1 MNGSTLSAPNS
12 AAVLSGTLPPG
23 SAPPHPTGERNGTAP
38 SGGAR
43 LVAFSVALLF
53 AVSVV
58 PSWIYFRAIGQQVP
72 WSRLISESLSWVL
85 WLLLLPMVVWAARRF
100 PIDRTTWKW
109 TLPAHIGLGALTVA
123 ANSLLALI
131 KNQAVLASQ
140 TGSFAPEFLSR
151 LPEFLVVNF
160 QAALVV
166 YGGIVAAVHAYDGFR
181 RLKEREIAASRLEA
195 DLSRAQLTVLKMQ
208 LEPHFLFNTLN
219 AISALVHNNPD
230 GAERM
235 VVRLSELLRMSL
247 ASADRDEVP
256 LEEELRFLG
265 VYLEIQLTRF
275 GDRLRVRFAIPDV
288 ARSASVP
295 NLLLQP
301 LIENAIRHGLE
312 RRAAPLTVSIRAERE
327 GDHLLLEIEDDGP
340 GLPEESVRRN
350 GVGLANTRSRLER
363 LYGSDHRFDLTNRP
377 EGGTRVSMSLPQG
390 FSD

>member
-1 MNGSTLSAPNS
+1 MNGSTLSAPTS
-12 AAVLSGTLPPG
+12 ATSLPGTLAPG
-23 SAPPHPTGERNGTAP
+23 SAAPRPAGDRNGSVP

-43 LVAFSVALLF
+43 LITFSIALLF

-58 PSWIYFRAIGQQVP
+58 PSWIYYHAIGQQTP
-72 WSRLISESLSWVL
+72 WSRLVSESLSWVL
-85 WLLLLPMVVWAARRF
+85 WLLLLPAVVWAARRF
-100 PIDRTTWKW
+100 QVGHRTWRW
-109 TLPAHIGLGALTVA
+109 TLPAHIGLGVLTVG
-123 ANSLLALI
+123 ANSLLTLI

-140 TGSFAPEFLSR
+140 TGSFAPGFLSR
-151 LPEFLVVNF
+151 WPEFLVVNF
-160 QAALVV
+160 QSALVI
-166 YGGIVAAVHAYDGFR
+166 YGGIVTAVHAYDGFR
-181 RLKEREIAASRLEA
+181 RLKERELAASRLEA

-247 ASADRDEVP
+247 SSADRDEVP

-265 VYLEIQLTRF
+265 VYLDIQQTRF
-275 GDRLRVRFAIPDV
+275 GDRLRVRFAIPDA
-288 ARSASVP
+288 ARAASVP

-301 LIENAIRHGLE
+301 LVENAIRHGLE

-327 GDHLLLEIEDDGP
+327 GDHLLIEVEDDGP

-363 LYGSDHRFDLTNRP
+363 LYGSGHRFDLANRP
-377 EGGTRVSMSLPQG
+377 EGGTRVSMSLPQS
-390 FSD
+390 FAD